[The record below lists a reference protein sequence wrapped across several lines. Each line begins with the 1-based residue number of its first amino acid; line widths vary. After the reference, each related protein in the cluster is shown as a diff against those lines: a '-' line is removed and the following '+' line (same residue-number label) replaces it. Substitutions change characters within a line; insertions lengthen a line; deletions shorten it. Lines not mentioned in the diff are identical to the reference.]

1 MYSQKGWIKEWIPC
15 LLSHSLAVAG
25 PRAGIEPP
33 NFQMRGQSIC
43 QSLTGCQLVITNMS
57 SFALFCLQQKLHT
70 LQHSGS
76 IANII
81 VNSSRHFYS
90 IITSVSPS
98 VSGLKT
104 QRNKKSSP
112 IITVKQRLNL
122 IWKMMS
128 SHAAISLKNVHTAD
142 FRVLL
147 TNWRLLSVIWK

>member
-25 PRAGIEPP
+25 HRAGIEPP
-33 NFQMRGQSIC
+33 DFQMRGQSIC
-43 QSLTGCQLVITNMS
+43 QSLTGCQLVITNIS

-104 QRNKKSSP
+104 QRNKK
-112 IITVKQRLNL
+112 IISNYYSKAKIKPDLENDVK
-122 IWKMMS
+122 S
-128 SHAAISLKNVHTAD
+128 CCD
-142 FRVLL
+142 FFKKCTHSRFPCII
-147 TNWRLLSVIWK
+147 N